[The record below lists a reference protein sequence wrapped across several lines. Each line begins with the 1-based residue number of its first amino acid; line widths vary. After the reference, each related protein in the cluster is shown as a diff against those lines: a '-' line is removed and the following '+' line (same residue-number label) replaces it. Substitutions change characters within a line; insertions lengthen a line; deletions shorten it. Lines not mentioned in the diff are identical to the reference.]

1 MPRTT
6 QSSCSESSC
15 QSLKNGWS
23 FDSDMGH
30 LEVSS
35 SRSLVCKGQEVHAA
49 LNTVSVTSVS
59 ADISATNVARV
70 VFVCGERA
78 VVSTKSEMSYP

>member
-35 SRSLVCKGQEVHAA
+35 SRSLVCEGQEVHAA

-59 ADISATNVARV
+59 ADISATLHVSSLCVARGLWSV
-70 VFVCGERA
+70 QRVKCL
-78 VVSTKSEMSYP
+78 THK